1 MMRYFLTISLLLLAG
16 ICFSQ
21 KSHVGSLISVKYLAP
36 KSKVEVKIDGK
47 LFTSYYFPGPDLVK
61 KPVLYPVYS
70 PGGSLVTRGWPLD
83 PRPGERVDH
92 PHHIGIWFNYEDVNG
107 NDFWNNSIQVNRP
120 EKKFGTILNTRVTD
134 TRSGKESGTLT
145 ATSDWVDHAGKRLLI
160 DTTHI
165 VFRTSGKSVY
175 VIDYEVRL
183 NAPDEDVIFK
193 DVKDGMFAIRMA
205 RELELKYDEPQLLT
219 GKDGKAMKDK
229 VVDNSQVSG
238 SYFNKEGIKDD
249 DAWGKRSEWC
259 AMTGKIGKEDVTVA
273 IIDHPGNFG
282 YMEGSWHA
290 RGYGL
295 FALNPVARKAFDK
308 DKPPL
313 EFSIRRGKSARFRF
327 RVVVASQKLG
337 KGQLDQLEKEFALL
351 K

>member
-1 MMRYFLTISLLLLAG
+1 MKYFLTISLLLTAG

-21 KSHVGSLISVKYLAP
+21 ADGRRRPVSVELQ
-36 KSKVEVKIDGK
+36 SSRQRVDVKIDGK

-107 NDFWNNSIQVNRP
+107 NDFWNNSIQVGRS
-120 EKKFGTILNTRVTD
+120 EKKYGTILNTKIVGT
-134 TRSGKESGTLT
+134 TSGKEKGTLT
-145 ATSDWVDHAGKRLLI
+145 ATSDWVDHSGKRLLI

-165 VFRTSGKSVY
+165 IFHTRGKPVY
-175 VIDYEVRL
+175 VIDYEVVL
-183 NAPDEDVIFK
+183 SAPDEDVFFK

-205 RELELKYDEPQLLT
+205 RELELKYKEPQLLT
-219 GKDGKAMKDK
+219 GEDGKAMKEK
-229 VVDNSQVSG
+229 IVDNERVSG

-249 DAWGKRSEWC
+249 EAWGKPSAWC
-259 AMTGKIGKEDVTVA
+259 AMAGKIGKEDVTVA
-273 IIDHPGNFG
+273 ILDHPANFG
-282 YMEGSWHA
+282 YLAGRWHA

-295 FALNPVARKAFDK
+295 FALNPVARKAYDK
-308 DKPPL
+308 DQPPL
-313 EFSIRRGKSARFRF
+313 EFRIRRGESARFRF

-337 KGQLDQLEKEFALL
+337 NVQLDRLQQEFASQ

>member
-1 MMRYFLTISLLLLAG
+1 MRCFLTISLLFVAG
-16 ICFSQ
+16 ICLSQ
-21 KSHVGSLISVKYLAP
+21 KGNVSSLISVRHVG
-36 KSKVEVKIDGK
+36 SDNKVEVKIDGK
-47 LFTSYYFPGPDLVK
+47 PFTSYYFPGPHLIK

-92 PHHIGIWFNYEDVNG
+92 PHHIGIWFNYEDVEG

-120 EKKFGTILNTRVTD
+120 EKKFGTILNTKIISTQ
-134 TRSGKESGTLT
+134 SGTERGTLT
-145 ATSDWVDHAGKRLLI
+145 AASDWVDHSGKLLLV

-165 VFRTSGKSVY
+165 VFQTKGRSVY

-183 NAPDEDVIFK
+183 NAPDQDVLFK

-205 RELELKYDEPQLLT
+205 RELELKYKDPQLLT
-219 GKDGKAMKDK
+219 GKDGKAMKEK
-229 VVDNSQVSG
+229 TVDNDRVSG

-249 DAWGKRSEWC
+249 DAWGKRSAWC
-259 AMTGKIGKEDVTVA
+259 AMTGSIGKEDVTVA
-273 IIDHPGNFG
+273 IMDHPGNFG
-282 YMEGSWHA
+282 YLEGSWHA

-295 FALNPVARKAFDK
+295 FALNSIARKAFDK
-308 DKPPL
+308 EQPPL
-313 EFSIRRGKSARFRF
+313 EFSIRRGESAQFRF
-327 RVVVASQKLG
+327 RVVVASEKLG
-337 KGQLDQLEKEFALL
+337 NAQLDELQREFALE